1 MESSSNRNSGTDW
14 KKKTMIPCI
23 WTAILVINWPRVGW
37 FVDSESAV
45 ETKAQYP
52 AAAMDESDL

>member
-1 MESSSNRNSGTDW
+1 
-14 KKKTMIPCI
+14 MIPRI
-23 WTAILVINWPRVGW
+23 WIAILVVNGLRVNW